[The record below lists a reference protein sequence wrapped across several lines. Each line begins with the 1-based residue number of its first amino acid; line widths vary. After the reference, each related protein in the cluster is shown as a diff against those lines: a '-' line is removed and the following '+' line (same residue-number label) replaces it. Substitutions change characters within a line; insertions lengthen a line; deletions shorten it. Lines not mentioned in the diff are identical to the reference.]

1 MIGKRGRPA
10 KNEAKK
16 YMFSFRLSK
25 EESNQ
30 IDILAEKLNIS
41 RADVLRKGLKM
52 VYNLTKYSD

>member
-1 MIGKRGRPA
+1 MIRKRGRPS

-16 YMFSFRLSK
+16 CMFSFRLSK

-41 RADVLRKGLKM
+41 KADVLRKGLKM